1 LVLNDIA
8 EVLYDPV
15 KAFKR
20 ILENPKYLGSIIVI
34 VLFVALMAAYWAGE
48 FSKVNTEN
56 TSPVIGYLPAF
67 TNSTFWNSASGINVG
82 NNYVDYFNYS
92 IYDAEFGSPSSS
104 SSYINLFTNYTSDIG
119 PSSLEI
125 NATNTNDAMA
135 SLNIASALNSINTLT
150 QTNSTVSYVDCSSP
164 SGFQNISISIE
175 QVSPPTAPQSA
186 ILTLYSSD
194 SNFYSYD
201 LTSLLSNETTNS
213 WNNLTIGV
221 GPNSQGWTSSGA
233 PSWNNITSLKLDFSY
248 PTGSN
253 ITINIGALFFRGQ
266 YVNRLQS
273 FGSTF
278 LIAIGETFPL
288 QILFTWFILA
298 GVMYLFFKGLKAN
311 VVWKPIFVGVSF
323 ALVVMVVRGVVNSIA
338 TLTMPAI
345 YVPYDVAPGITLSI
359 LGLLSYPTSA
369 IATLTTTSQAAIT
382 TMNSAI
388 AALGIITLLMFVI
401 SYIWLGA
408 LCTVI
413 IGTLKPEFSMI
424 KRVMISAVS
433 VGVTILLLLLLVG
446 IV

>member
-8 EVLYDPV
+8 EVLYAPV

-20 ILENPKYLGSIIVI
+20 ILENPKYWGAIIVI
-34 VLFVALMAAYWAGE
+34 ILFVALMAAYWAGE

-56 TSPVIGYLPAF
+56 TSPVIGYLPTF
-67 TNSTFWNSASGINVG
+67 TNSTFWNSASGVNLG
-82 NNYVDYFNYS
+82 NNYADYFNYS
-92 IYDAEFGSPSSS
+92 IYAAELGSPSSS
-104 SSYINLFTNYTSDIG
+104 NAYINLFTNYTSDIG

-125 NATNTNDAMA
+125 NATNTNDATA

-150 QTNSTVSYVDCSSP
+150 QTNSTVGYVDCSSP
-164 SGFQNISISIE
+164 SGFQNISISME
-175 QVSPPTAPQSA
+175 QVSPATAPQSA

-201 LTSLLSNETTNS
+201 LTSLLSNETING

-221 GPNSQGWTSSGA
+221 GPNAQGWTSSGA

-253 ITINIGALFFRGQ
+253 VTINIGALFFRGQ

-273 FGSTF
+273 FGSNF

-298 GVMYLFFKGLKAN
+298 GVLYLFFKGLKAN

-323 ALVVMVVRGVVNSIA
+323 ALIVMVVRGVVNFIA

-345 YVPYDVAPGITLSI
+345 YVPYDVGPGVTLSI
-359 LGLLSYPTSA
+359 LGVLSYPTIA
-369 IATLTTTSQAAIT
+369 TATLTAMSQAAVT

-388 AALGIITLLMFVI
+388 AALGTITLLMFVI

-408 LCTVI
+408 LCTI
-413 IGTLKPEFSMI
+413 IVGTLKPEFSMI
-424 KRVMISAVS
+424 KRIMISAVS